1 MGKRKK
7 ITEWPFFR
15 LVLTIISTILAVVVL
30 TLSSLVIYETMNNR
44 MDYVPTYL
52 LLVFVFLGLMH
63 FVLFLKDRTKIKLI
77 KAITLLSI
85 NVILGIV
92 VLFAKDVPFLFAL
105 TGSLFCV
112 SIIISRIFNIAAK
125 PNVRTVIYNVLII
138 IFAILIGLGL
148 VITPTDTAENVQG
161 LLLIECI
168 FIAIVSFIEAMGVA
182 LAQLKLQVLIKV
194 VVNTFSLEVIFGLLV
209 TIASFSFLLLVVEE
223 QITNYPDALW
233 YCFNVVTSTGFGN
246 GAETAIGRIL
256 TVLLGVYGLIAIA
269 VVTSIIVNFYNETN
283 GKKDAKE
290 IKEIKDEVE
299 SNGKK

>member
-1 MGKRKK
+1 
-7 ITEWPFFR
+7 
-15 LVLTIISTILAVVVL
+15 
-30 TLSSLVIYETMNNR
+30 
-44 MDYVPTYL
+44 
-52 LLVFVFLGLMH
+52 
-63 FVLFLKDRTKIKLI
+63 
-77 KAITLLSI
+77 
-85 NVILGIV
+85 
-92 VLFAKDVPFLFAL
+92 
-105 TGSLFCV
+105 
-112 SIIISRIFNIAAK
+112 
-125 PNVRTVIYNVLII
+125 
-138 IFAILIGLGL
+138 
-148 VITPTDTAENVQG
+148 
-161 LLLIECI
+161 
-168 FIAIVSFIEAMGVA
+168 MGVA

-223 QITNYPDALW
+223 PITNYPDASW